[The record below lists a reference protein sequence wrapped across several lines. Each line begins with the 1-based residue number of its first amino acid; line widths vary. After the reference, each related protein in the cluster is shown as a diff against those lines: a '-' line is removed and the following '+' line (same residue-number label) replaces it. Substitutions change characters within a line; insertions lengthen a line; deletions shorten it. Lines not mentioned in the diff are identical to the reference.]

1 MKEAE
6 SFHLT
11 VDAVMGE
18 DNKVKNNMSVKVKC
32 TEDFALSV
40 LLNLISQNKE
50 LKELLMMAL
59 LADMDGIKI
68 KTTKVEPDL

>member
-6 SFHLT
+6 SFHLAI
-11 VDAVMGE
+11 DAVMGE

-68 KTTKVEPDL
+68 ETTEVEPDL

>member
-18 DNKVKNNMSVKVKC
+18 DNKVKNNIAVRVKC

-68 KTTKVEPDL
+68 ETTEVEPDL